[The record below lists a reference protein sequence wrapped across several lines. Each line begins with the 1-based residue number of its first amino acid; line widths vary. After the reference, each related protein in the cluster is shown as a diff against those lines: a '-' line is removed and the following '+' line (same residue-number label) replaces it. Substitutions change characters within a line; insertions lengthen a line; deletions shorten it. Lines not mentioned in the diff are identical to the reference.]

1 MHCVKKR
8 PCKVDELGELMMSKV
23 KQNVEDIKNCSFV
36 KTVLML
42 LVILGH
48 SCCFWD
54 GTWFTGNPVFQSKWL
69 GLISSLVGSFHIYA
83 FTLVSG
89 YIFAFKVLS
98 VEGGVQ
104 PLWIIPQE

>member
-8 PCKVDELGELMMSKV
+8 PCKGEERGELMMSIM
-23 KQNVEDIKNCSFV
+23 KQNVQDLKNCNFV

-48 SCCFWD
+48 SCCFCD
-54 GTWFTGNPVFQSKWL
+54 GTWFTGNPVLQSKWL
-69 GLISSLVGSFHIYA
+69 DLISSLVGSFHIYA

-89 YIFAFKVLS
+89 YIFAFKVLN
-98 VEGGVQ
+98 GGVQ